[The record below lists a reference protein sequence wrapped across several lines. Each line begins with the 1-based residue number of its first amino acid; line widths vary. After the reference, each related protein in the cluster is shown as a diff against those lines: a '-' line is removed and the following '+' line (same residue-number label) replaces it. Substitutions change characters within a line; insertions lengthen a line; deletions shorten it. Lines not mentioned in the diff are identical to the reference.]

1 MNSNPKMKGFA
12 LFLVA
17 AVLMGMI
24 NLAMG
29 EKKSSSEVSA
39 MYVLGDSSVDCGVN
53 ALLYPIFHQHLSLFP
68 CNGSNSI
75 LLPYL
80 LAEKMGLPYIQ
91 PFYSQNG
98 SIEGLLRGVNYG
110 AAQATIL
117 SPSSLSHQS
126 LNHQLRQV
134 FETLQLLELQLGQE
148 SSNHFIRSSVFYLSF
163 GKDDYIDLFLRN
175 FSGVMAKYSG
185 PEFAKILV
193 NQMVHA
199 MRNLYDMN
207 VRKVVC
213 MGILP
218 LGCTPGFRWEWHNP
232 RVRGNI
238 EDGKGRVD
246 EINELVLQYN
256 IMLEEHIVMLNE
268 ELPDVQIVFCDLYQ
282 GFKKIITYPQFFG
295 FEDSKSACCG
305 LGLYGAEIGC
315 LSSKM
320 ACNTVSSHV
329 WWELYS
335 PTPEVNSLIADSA
348 WSGEVLLSNI
358 CRPTTIRDLVYTEE
372 SHLT

>member
-1 MNSNPKMKGFA
+1 MMEGFV

-17 AVLMGMI
+17 AVSMGVT

-29 EKKSSSEVSA
+29 QEISSSNVSA

-53 ALLYPIFHQHLSLFP
+53 ALFYPIFHQDLSLLP

-80 LAEKMGLPYIQ
+80 LAEKMGLPYTE

-98 SIEGLLRGVNYG
+98 SVEGLLNGVNYG

-117 SPSSLSHQS
+117 SPSSMSHQS

-134 FETLQLLELQLGQE
+134 FETIQLLELQLGQE
-148 SSNHFIRSSVFYLSF
+148 SSYHFVRSSIFYLSF
-163 GKDDYIDLFLRN
+163 GQDDYIDLFLRN
-175 FSGVMAKYSG
+175 FSGVMVRYSG
-185 PEFAKILV
+185 HEFAKILV

-199 MRNLYDMN
+199 IRNLYDMN
-207 VRKVVC
+207 ARRIVC
-213 MGILP
+213 VGILP
-218 LGCTPGFRWEWHNP
+218 LGCTPSLLLQWHNP
-232 RVRGNI
+232 TARSNI
-238 EDGKGRVD
+238 DDGTGCVE
-246 EINELVLQYN
+246 EINDLVLQYN
-256 IMLEEHIVMLNE
+256 IMLEESIVRINE
-268 ELPDVQIVFCDLYQ
+268 ELPDALIVFCDLYQ
-282 GFKKIITYPQFFG
+282 GVKKIITYPQFFG
-295 FEDSKSACCG
+295 FEDAKSACCG

-315 LSSKM
+315 LSSDM

-329 WWELYS
+329 WWDLYN
-335 PTPEVNSLIADSA
+335 PTPEVNSLLADSA
-348 WSGEVLLSNI
+348 WSAEVLSNI
-358 CRPTTIRDLVYTEE
+358 CRPTTVKNLVYTSV